1 MFDDVVGEVV
11 HEQRDKILLEGE
23 APAGDSD
30 GDDEEVF
37 ALNGL
42 DDEGSDVED
51 EGDYDVDAEE
61 VDETPLST
69 KRKKTSKSSKKP
81 PPSDSEHTSESEE
94 ESWGKKKSAYYSSN
108 AAQLA
113 SDDEEAH
120 DMEEQEARRL
130 QAKLREDMR
139 DDDYAFADAL
149 NKVVI
154 TDNNESVFFSFFA
167 T

>member
-1 MFDDVVGEVV
+1 MVVGPLEAV

-42 DDEGSDVED
+42 DADESDMED
-51 EGDYDVDAEE
+51 EGDNDLDEEE
-61 VDETPLST
+61 VDEATLPAT
-69 KRKKTSKSSKKP
+69 TKKTSKSSRSSKKP
-81 PPSDSEHTSESEE
+81 PPSESEHSSESEE
-94 ESWGKKKSAYYSSN
+94 EESWGNKKSAYYSSN
-108 AAQLA
+108 AAQLE

-130 QAKLREDMR
+130 QAKLREGMR
-139 DDDYAFADAL
+139 DDDYAFSDAL

-154 TDNNESVFFSFFA
+154 TNENE
-167 T
+167 